1 MTIQRVEMAEKGR
14 GRIEDKVAI
23 VTGTTSGI
31 GEAIALRFAEERAK
45 VVMTGIESE
54 AGKSNSAAINNAGG
68 EATYINVDS
77 LDREGV
83 RRMVKTTM
91 DKYGRI
97 DILVNNAGYHIG
109 RHFHESSPK
118 DFWEMVNIH
127 GLAHCFTMWEVL
139 PIMKKQGGGNV
150 INLGSKASVRPG
162 GFEPFY
168 CFAKAGINIMT
179 KALNMEYAPY
189 NIRMNVL
196 CPGATLSGMTVWDNT
211 EDGFAPGF
219 NAMKD
224 NIIPLK
230 RHGVPRDQAN
240 AALWL
245 ASDESS
251 YVAGLTLNVDGGIVV

>member
-1 MTIQRVEMAEKGR
+1 MAVDKVEMTEKGR
-14 GRIEDKVAI
+14 GRIEGKVAI

-45 VVMTGIESE
+45 VVMTGIEPEIGE
-54 AGKSNSAAINNAGG
+54 ANAKAINGAGG

-77 LDREGV
+77 LDQDGIRQMV
-83 RRMVKTTM
+83 RIVM

-109 RHFHESSPK
+109 RHFHESNPD
-118 DFWEMVNIH
+118 DFWAMINIH
-127 GLAHCFTMWEVL
+127 GLAHCYTMWEVL
-139 PIMKKQGGGNV
+139 PVMKAQRSGSV

-168 CFAKAGINIMT
+168 CFAKAGINMLT
-179 KALNMEYAPY
+179 KALNMEYGPY
-189 NIRMNVL
+189 GIRLNVL
-196 CPGATLSGMTVWDNT
+196 CPGATLSRMTIRDDT
-211 EDGFAPGF
+211 EDGFATGF
-219 NAMKD
+219 AALARD
-224 NIIPLK
+224 FIPLR
-230 RHGVPRDQAN
+230 RHGTPREQAD

-251 YVAGLTLNVDGGIVV
+251 YVAGLSLHVDGGIVV